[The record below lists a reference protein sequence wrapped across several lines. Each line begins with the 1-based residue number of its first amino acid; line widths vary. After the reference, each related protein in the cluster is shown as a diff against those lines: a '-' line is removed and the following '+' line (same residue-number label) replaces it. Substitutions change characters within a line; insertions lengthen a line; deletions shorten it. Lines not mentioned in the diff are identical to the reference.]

1 MEKSSG
7 LNYSVFSPVACVS
20 YPASRYA
27 PCFPLPMALDKIL
40 LVDDE
45 PLVRRTLED
54 ILKARRIQVVSVAS
68 LAAAEAQVAND
79 TFDLVML
86 DVRLPDG
93 DGQRLLE
100 QVMALPSHPPVVMM
114 TGHGSIESAVGC
126 MRAGAFDYITKPF
139 QVAQIDLILRKVDNY
154 SQLVKVN
161 RYFNER
167 AGEGEGEA
175 MLGRSQAMLRV
186 RQLVDRVAPTDATV
200 MIVGEHG
207 SGKEMVAHE
216 IHRNSPR
223 RSEPYI
229 KVNCAA
235 LSEQLIESELFGH
248 EKGAFTGA
256 IDRREGRFELAN
268 RGTLLLDEVSELPI
282 NLQAKLLRVLQEREF
297 ERVGGTK
304 TIKVNVR
311 ILATSNR
318 DLQQFMERGLFRSD
332 LYYRL
337 NVFPIAV
344 PPLRERA
351 EDIEFLA
358 ESFLRRFARKHGLR
372 LPGFSEHA
380 QAALGTYP
388 WPGNVRE
395 LQNTVER
402 AVILSEDRR
411 PVSTAALNLPTLTP
425 AALGRPVAHAGLV
438 AAPAPM
444 APPPSVPVLVPP
456 APVPLPVPLAPPPSP
471 ASVPEPS
478 AERAAASPPPGPED
492 VDSAGEG
499 AERAETPGGTSSG
512 FTVGESAVSAA
523 AIVPLSEVEKK
534 AILDALVATKGNR
547 TRAAELLGISIRT
560 LRNKLNEYRI
570 EDGVGV

>member
-1 MEKSSG
+1 
-7 LNYSVFSPVACVS
+7 
-20 YPASRYA
+20 
-27 PCFPLPMALDKIL
+27 MALDKIL
-40 LVDDE
+40 VVDDE
-45 PLVRRTLED
+45 PLVRRSLEE
-54 ILKARRIQVVSVAS
+54 ILKTRKIQVVSAAS
-68 LAAAEAQVAND
+68 IAAAEALVASD
-79 TFDLVML
+79 GFDLVML

-139 QVAQIDLILRKVDNY
+139 NVAQIDVILRKADNY

-167 AGEGEGEA
+167 EGDGEQ
-175 MLGRSQAMLRV
+175 MLGRCPAMLRV
-186 RQLVDRVAPTDATV
+186 RQLVERVAPTDATV
-200 MIVGEHG
+200 LIVGEHG

-223 RSEPYI
+223 RAEPYI

-256 IDRREGRFELAN
+256 TERREGRFELAN
-268 RGTLLLDEVSELPI
+268 RGTLLLDEVSELPL

-337 NVFPIAV
+337 NVFPVAV
-344 PPLRERA
+344 PSLRERPD
-351 EDIEFLA
+351 DIEFLA
-358 ESFLRRFARKHGLR
+358 ENFLRRFSRKHGLR
-372 LPGFSEHA
+372 LPGFSDHA
-380 QAALGTYP
+380 RAALRAYP

-395 LQNTVER
+395 LQNTIER
-402 AVILSEDRR
+402 AVILSEDHR
-411 PVSTAALNLPTLTP
+411 PVTNAALNRPAL
-425 AALGRPVAHAGLV
+425 AALAVGRPVAHSGLAVESSGTPFTVV
-438 AAPAPM
+438 APPSVVPVPAPVAVAPAP
-444 APPPSVPVLVPP
+444 APAPFVPPP
-456 APVPLPVPLAPPPSP
+456 APVVEPHPEEPAAACSVGSEEMAESPVSVIADPAAVAAAVVPLA
-471 ASVPEPS
+471 
-478 AERAAASPPPGPED
+478 
-492 VDSAGEG
+492 
-499 AERAETPGGTSSG
+499 
-512 FTVGESAVSAA
+512 
-523 AIVPLSEVEKK
+523 EVEKK
-534 AILDALVATKGNR
+534 AILDALISTKGNR

-570 EDGVGV
+570 DDGVAAG

>member
-1 MEKSSG
+1 
-7 LNYSVFSPVACVS
+7 
-20 YPASRYA
+20 
-27 PCFPLPMALDKIL
+27 MALDKIL
-40 LVDDE
+40 VVDDE
-45 PLVRRTLED
+45 PLVRRSLEE
-54 ILKARRIQVVSVAS
+54 ILKARKIQVVGAAS
-68 LAAAEAQVAND
+68 IGAAEALVASD
-79 TFDLVML
+79 SFDLVML

-139 QVAQIDLILRKVDNY
+139 NVAQIDLILRKADNY

-167 AGEGEGEA
+167 EGEGEQ
-175 MLGRSQAMLRV
+175 MLGRCPAMLRV
-186 RQLVDRVAPTDATV
+186 RQLVERVAPTDATV
-200 MIVGEHG
+200 LIVGEHG

-223 RSEPYI
+223 RAEPYI

-256 IDRREGRFELAN
+256 IERREGRFELAN
-268 RGTLLLDEVSELPI
+268 RGTLLLDEVSELPL

-297 ERVGGTK
+297 ERVGGAK

-337 NVFPIAV
+337 NVFPVSV
-344 PPLRERA
+344 PPLRDRPD
-351 EDIEFLA
+351 DIEFLA
-358 ESFLRRFARKHGLR
+358 ENFLRRFARKHGLR
-372 LPGFSEHA
+372 LPGFSDHA
-380 QAALGTYP
+380 RAAIRAYP

-395 LQNTVER
+395 LQNTIER

-411 PVSTAALNLPTLTP
+411 PVTNAALNLPAL
-425 AALGRPVAHAGLV
+425 AALAVGRPVAHAGIAV
-438 AAPAPM
+438 ESSGTPFTVVAPPAAPAPVS
-444 APPPSVPVLVPP
+444 APPSAPVFASSP
-456 APVPLPVPLAPPPSP
+456 APEAPSP
-471 ASVPEPS
+471 PEPVGGENAPDP
-478 AERAAASPPPGPED
+478 AEGAAPAVVVDPALAAA
-492 VDSAGEG
+492 
-499 AERAETPGGTSSG
+499 
-512 FTVGESAVSAA
+512 AV
-523 AIVPLSEVEKK
+523 VPLSEVEKK
-534 AILDALVATKGNR
+534 AILDALVSTKGNR

-570 EDGVGV
+570 DEGVTAD

>member
-1 MEKSSG
+1 MAIG
-7 LNYSVFSPVACVS
+7 LLA
-20 YPASRYA
+20 ASRK
-27 PCFPLPMALDKIL
+27 LPFLTSTMALDKIL
-40 LVDDE
+40 VVDDE
-45 PLVRRTLED
+45 PLVRRSLED
-54 ILKARRIQVVSVAS
+54 ILKARKIQVACAPSVAT
-68 LAAAEAQVAND
+68 AEAMLGAD
-79 TFDLVML
+79 TYDLVML

-93 DGQRLLE
+93 DGHRFLE

-139 QVAQIDLILRKVDNY
+139 NVAQIDLILRKADNY

-161 RYFNER
+161 RYFSER
-167 AGEGEGEA
+167 AGDSEGEA
-175 MLGRSQAMLRV
+175 MLGRSPAMLRV
-186 RQLVDRVAPTDATV
+186 RQLVERVAPTDATV

-223 RSEPYI
+223 RNEPYI

-256 IDRREGRFELAN
+256 TDRREGRFELAN
-268 RGTLLLDEVSELPI
+268 RGTLLLDEVSELPL

-318 DLQQFMERGLFRSD
+318 DLHHFMERGLFRSD

-344 PPLRERA
+344 PPLRDRT
-351 EDIEFLA
+351 DDLDYLA
-358 ESFLRRFARKHGLR
+358 DTFLRRFGRKHGLR

-380 QAALGTYP
+380 QAAIRGYP

-395 LQNTVER
+395 LQNTIER
-402 AVILSEDRR
+402 AVILSEDHR
-411 PVSTAALNLPTLTP
+411 PVSSAALNLPVLS
-425 AALGRPVAHAGLV
+425 AAAIGRPVAHAGL
-438 AAPAPM
+438 AAEPAPSLPVI
-444 APPPSVPVLVPP
+444 APPPESAAPQPVF
-456 APVPLPVPLAPPPSP
+456 APPTAP
-471 ASVPEPS
+471 AEAEPEQDLLPLQEADSIIVEPS
-478 AERAAASPPPGPED
+478 AAAA
-492 VDSAGEG
+492 VL
-499 AERAETPGGTSSG
+499 
-512 FTVGESAVSAA
+512 
-523 AIVPLSEVEKK
+523 PLSEVEKR
-534 AILDALVATKGNR
+534 AILDALISTKGNR

-570 EDGVGV
+570 DEGVPAG

>member
-1 MEKSSG
+1 M
-7 LNYSVFSPVACVS
+7 
-20 YPASRYA
+20 AS
-27 PCFPLPMALDKIL
+27 I
-40 LVDDE
+40 
-45 PLVRRTLED
+45 
-54 ILKARRIQVVSVAS
+54 
-68 LAAAEAQVAND
+68 AAAEAQVAD
-79 TFDLVML
+79 ETFDLVLL

-100 QVMALPSHPPVVMM
+100 QVMVLPSHPPVVMM

-139 QVAQIDLILRKVDNY
+139 NVAQIDLILRKADNY

-167 AGEGEGEA
+167 GGDGDAEP
-175 MLGRSQAMLRV
+175 MLGRCPAMQRV
-186 RQLVDRVAPTDATV
+186 RQLVERVAPTDATV
-200 MIVGEHG
+200 LIVGEHG

-216 IHRNSPR
+216 IHRHSPR
-223 RSEPYI
+223 RNEPYI

-256 IDRREGRFELAN
+256 VERREGRFELAN
-268 RGTLLLDEVSELPI
+268 RGTLLLDEVSELPL

-318 DLQQFMERGLFRSD
+318 DLHQFMDRGLFRSD

-337 NVFPIAV
+337 NVFPIVV
-344 PPLRERA
+344 PPLRDRA
-351 EDIEFLA
+351 DEIEFLA
-358 ESFLRRFARKHGLR
+358 ENFLRRFARKHGVR

-380 QAALGTYP
+380 ASALRSYP

-395 LQNTVER
+395 LQNTIER
-402 AVILSEDRR
+402 AVILSEDHR
-411 PVSTAALNLPTLTP
+411 PVSAAALNLPV
-425 AALGRPVAHAGLV
+425 LGAGGGVGRAVAHSGLV
-438 AAPAPM
+438 
-444 APPPSVPVLVPP
+444 PPPSVVEPAPSPAEAPPRPVPVSSFPAEPDIPEVGADGAVGP
-456 APVPLPVPLAPPPSP
+456 APVVDEPAAAAATVVPLC
-471 ASVPEPS
+471 
-478 AERAAASPPPGPED
+478 
-492 VDSAGEG
+492 
-499 AERAETPGGTSSG
+499 
-512 FTVGESAVSAA
+512 
-523 AIVPLSEVEKK
+523 EVEKK
-534 AILDALVATKGNR
+534 AILDALISTKGNR
-547 TRAAELLGISIRT
+547 TRAADLLGISIRT

-570 EDGVGV
+570 DEGVAAGR